1 MFLFCS
7 SGDDPLSSQTCR
19 PLWGALVRLH
29 LPLWQSASPILRP
42 GDPAGSDPSRDPLAT
57 QRLECGF
64 PWRQHKRVIAQN
76 DRELARRRDNGTG
89 IDAGNTSVTL
99 MRNIGGAK
107 FAR

>member
-7 SGDDPLSSQTCR
+7 SVDDQACR
-19 PLWGALVRLH
+19 PFWGALVRLH
-29 LPLWQSASPILRP
+29 LPLWQGASPIGSP
-42 GDPAGSDPSRDPLAT
+42 GDPAGSDPSRDPLAA

-64 PWRQHKRVIAQN
+64 PWRQRKRVIAPN
-76 DRELARRRDNGTG
+76 ERELARRRDNSTG
-89 IDAGNTSVTL
+89 IDAGNPSVTL